1 MHAVLHAGA
10 DQVFVHCAGGLGR
23 TGDIAFAL
31 ADILSDT
38 AQHRTGMYLP
48 RRLVNR
54 LNWTFGLLEPRLCR
68 P

>member
-1 MHAVLHAGA
+1 MHASLHAGA

-38 AQHRTGMYLP
+38 AQHRTGM
-48 RRLVNR
+48 
-54 LNWTFGLLEPRLCR
+54 
-68 P
+68 